1 MKTGRVALVYLIAFA
16 SIIVPVVSILL
27 YAILTFQTPFAVQ
40 VSADANADYWR
51 NMGQKTP
58 GLERLERVDPARY
71 ADAKQ
76 VVEVQF
82 RAGGHAT
89 LIEYP
94 PTLDLSDRISKIW
107 VEMPTNSTL
116 AVLDRYISYQR
127 SDTSLYGVMFFDGP
141 WLLISEAATEEGRI
155 EQLKALPALRAQEA
169 SPMIALGEKHLGALL
184 AAIGVYCVIL
194 IFVWPRLASWA
205 ASIDRAEGVA
215 PVSPTQLRERLMAI
229 NALAVP
235 FSVLPGKRDDELL
248 VEWKYA
254 DAQWI
259 GVMAAGGV
267 KSMARIKLRLDP
279 EANRVRAQDT
289 LYSIKWQAAGAAA
302 PAARISAS
310 WFRGIV
316 FHQYDAGFIG
326 GLIIE
331 EDGHP
336 KLGAGYT
343 WRFTLNEM
351 KNPLIETIRAS
362 GWDWKP
368 VVSFVRFING

>member
-1 MKTGRVALVYLIAFA
+1 
-16 SIIVPVVSILL
+16 
-27 YAILTFQTPFAVQ
+27 
-40 VSADANADYWR
+40 
-51 NMGQKTP
+51 
-58 GLERLERVDPARY
+58 
-71 ADAKQ
+71 
-76 VVEVQF
+76 
-82 RAGGHAT
+82 
-89 LIEYP
+89 
-94 PTLDLSDRISKIW
+94 
-107 VEMPTNSTL
+107 
-116 AVLDRYISYQR
+116 
-127 SDTSLYGVMFFDGP
+127 
-141 WLLISEAATEEGRI
+141 
-155 EQLKALPALRAQEA
+155 
-169 SPMIALGEKHLGALL
+169 
-184 AAIGVYCVIL
+184 
-194 IFVWPRLASWA
+194 
-205 ASIDRAEGVA
+205 
-215 PVSPTQLRERLMAI
+215 MAI